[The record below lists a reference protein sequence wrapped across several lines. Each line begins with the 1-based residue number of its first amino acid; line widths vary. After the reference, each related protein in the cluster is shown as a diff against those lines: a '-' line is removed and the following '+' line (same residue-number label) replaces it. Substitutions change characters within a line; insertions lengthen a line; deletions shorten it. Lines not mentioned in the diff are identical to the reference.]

1 MAAVARSGV
10 ELACELAEL
19 GADLLEARLRRQVP
33 ELDDR
38 EIERQIAAWWLA
50 RPGAPDGDSP
60 GVLRPIPLAWQ

>member
-1 MAAVARSGV
+1 MVAVDRSGV

-33 ELDDR
+33 ELDDL
-38 EIERQIAAWWLA
+38 EIAQQVAAWWLA

-60 GVLRPIPLAWQ
+60 GVLRQIPLAWQ